1 MLLSEYSIIFLV
13 YIILSKEN
21 MICQDFS
28 EEFIYIY
35 IYWESMM
42 SLNIEYDLN
51 LIKIYIKIMTYKI
64 MKLQMLI
71 WYNIMKSFKI

>member
-1 MLLSEYSIIFLV
+1 
-13 YIILSKEN
+13 
-21 MICQDFS
+21 
-28 EEFIYIY
+28 
-35 IYWESMM
+35 MM

-71 WYNIMKSFKI
+71 WYNITKSFKI

>member
-1 MLLSEYSIIFLV
+1 
-13 YIILSKEN
+13 
-21 MICQDFS
+21 
-28 EEFIYIY
+28 
-35 IYWESMM
+35 MM